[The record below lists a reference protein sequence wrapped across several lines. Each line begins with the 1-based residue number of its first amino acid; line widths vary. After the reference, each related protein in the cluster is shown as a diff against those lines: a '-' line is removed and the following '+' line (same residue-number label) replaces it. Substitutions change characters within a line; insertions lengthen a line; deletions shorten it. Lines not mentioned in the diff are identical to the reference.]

1 MASRNSMRTGT
12 FHDDPADLMR
22 KPAKLEEEVMEFRA
36 AVEIWTEVC
45 RRTMH
50 IAVDSEASGGE
61 MR

>member
-1 MASRNSMRTGT
+1 MRTGT